1 MATTDQNRKTTVP
14 NTAQQWLNAQR
25 HQARGAERW
34 AILFGVLNGWL
45 IIAQM
50 TLIAFWVHA
59 LVIARQPWQDW
70 QLILWALLGVLAFR
84 AATQALQEVQGHH
97 ASSRI
102 RGAVRTHLMRR
113 WEQLGPVQLSGSA
126 PASLAS
132 QWIEQVEALD
142 GYYSRYLAQQ
152 WICIL
157 VPLSIL
163 ILVFILDWF
172 AGLLLLLAAPLIPL
186 FMALVGMGAE
196 RLNQQHFALVTRLA
210 SHFTDRVRGLT
221 TLRLFGRLQDATRQV
236 SEASEQYRALNM
248 KTLRVAF
255 LSSAVLEFFASV
267 AIAVLAIYIG
277 FGLLGFIDWGPAP
290 KLTLFSG
297 LLILLL
303 APEYFQPL
311 RTLAQHYHDRAA
323 ALGAASHLEPMLQAT
338 PAAPKAVPTPPHEL
352 PAAISINQVH
362 FQHPK
367 RPPLLNGFNLSIAEG
382 EMVALVGPSGSGKS
396 TVLHLLAGFIQP
408 QRGTVSVL
416 GQPPGSQPIAWMD
429 QRPTLLQGSW
439 LDNCRMVKPDV
450 TPSEAID
457 AITAAGLGELIASQ
471 AMGLETLLQEGGFGL
486 SGGQGRRLALARV
499 FLSAAPLVLLDE
511 PTTGLDDAS
520 EAFLI
525 AAFKQLARQGRTLV
539 IATHHPQLIKACDRQ
554 VFLNAGGHDAVA

>member
-1 MATTDQNRKTTVP
+1 MVTTDTGSKTQS
-14 NTAQQWLNAQR
+14 QQWLNAQR
-25 HQARGAERW
+25 PLARGAERW

-45 IIAQM
+45 TIAQM
-50 TLIAFWVHA
+50 TLIAAWVHA
-59 LVIARQPWQDW
+59 IVIERAAWQDW
-70 QLILWALLGVLAFR
+70 HWMLWALLGVLALR
-84 AATQALQEVQGHH
+84 AVTQAMQEVQGHQ

-102 RGAVRTHLMRR
+102 RQAVRQRLVQR
-113 WEQLGPVQLSGSA
+113 WAQLGPVQLSGSA

-163 ILVFILDWF
+163 ILAFSLDWL
-172 AGLLLLLAAPLIPL
+172 AGLLLLLAAPLIPI

-196 RLNQQHFALVTRLA
+196 RLNRQHFALVTRLA

-290 KLTLFSG
+290 QLTLFSG

-323 ALGAASHLEPMLQAT
+323 ALGAASHLAPILQTTAVAPDAT
-338 PAAPKAVPTPPHEL
+338 PPSTNG
-352 PAAISINQVH
+352 PAAAVFLNQVH
-362 FQHPK
+362 FQHPN
-367 RPPLLNGFNLSIAEG
+367 RPPLLRNFSLKVAAG
-382 EMVALVGPSGSGKS
+382 EMVALCGPSGSGKS
-396 TVLHLLAGFIQP
+396 TLLYLLAGFIQP
-408 QRGTVSVL
+408 QRGVVAVL
-416 GQPPGSQPIAWMD
+416 GKRAGTEPIAWMD

-439 LDNCRMVKPDV
+439 LDNCRMVKTDV
-450 TPSEAID
+450 TAEEATE
-457 AITAAGLGELIASQ
+457 AVNAAGLAELLTKQ
-471 AMGLETLLQEGGFGL
+471 PQGLDTPLQEGGFGL
-486 SGGQGRRLALARV
+486 SGGQARRLALARV
-499 FLSAAPLVLLDE
+499 FLSQAPVVLLDE
-511 PTTGLDDAS
+511 PTTGLDAAS

-525 AAFKQLARQGRTLV
+525 AAFKQLAQQGRTLI
-539 IATHHPQLIKACDRQ
+539 IATHHPQLMAACDRRID
-554 VFLNAGGHDAVA
+554 LGSGDSDAVA

>member
-1 MATTDQNRKTTVP
+1 MATTKDSSTIAPKA
-14 NTAQQWLNAQR
+14 AQHWLNAQR
-25 HQARGAERW
+25 PHARGAERW
-34 AILFGVLNGWL
+34 AILLGVCNGWL

-50 TLIAFWVHA
+50 TLIAAWVNA
-59 LVIARQPWQDW
+59 LVIAHQPWQDW
-70 QLILWALLGVLAFR
+70 QWMIWALLGVLALR
-84 AATQALQEVQGHH
+84 AVTQALQEVQGHR

-102 RGAVRTHLMRR
+102 RRAVRRQLLER
-113 WEQLGPVQLSGSA
+113 WQHLGPVRLSGSA

-152 WICIL
+152 WICML

-163 ILVFILDWF
+163 ILAFYLDWL
-172 AGLLLLLAAPLIPL
+172 AGVLLLLAAPLIPI

-236 SEASEQYRALNM
+236 SDASDQYRALNM

-290 KLTLFSG
+290 QLTLFSG

-323 ALGAASHLEPMLQAT
+323 ALGAASHLEPMLERVE
-338 PAAPKAVPTPPHEL
+338 PMPDSAAFAPRTA
-352 PAAISINQVH
+352 PAAITFSQVD
-362 FQHPK
+362 FQHPQ
-367 RPPLLNGFNLSIAEG
+367 RPTLLADFNLSIAAG

-396 TVLHLLAGFIQP
+396 TLLHLMAGFIRP
-408 QRGTVSVL
+408 HRGTVGVL
-416 GQPPGSQPIAWMD
+416 GKAAGAEPIAWMD

-450 TPSEAID
+450 TPEEA
-457 AITAAGLGELIASQ
+457 TAAMTSAGLGPLLANQ
-471 AMGLETLLQEGGFGL
+471 PMGVHTPLQEGGFGL

-499 FLSAAPLVLLDE
+499 FLSDAPIVLLDE
-511 PTTGLDDAS
+511 PTTGLDAAS

-525 AAFKQLARQGRTLV
+525 EAFKQLAQQGRTLV
-539 IATHHPQLIKACDRQ
+539 IATHHPQLMAACDRRIE
-554 VFLNAGGHDAVA
+554 LGLGGADAMA